1 MIAVTEVPALQ
12 VFWCIVVSILGIDLD
27 RDVGVSVRSRKN
39 QNSRKSLILFSKP
52 VHLMK
57 EPNRMEQLVSD
68 VLCGDLGPVL
78 EAVSS
83 KNHLLLS
90 SFSPDI
96 AGASNSV
103 FDTEWKVMTHSS
115 PTKPAELTRGSQ

>member
-12 VFWCIVVSILGIDLD
+12 VGGCVVVRIKRIYLD
-27 RDVGVSVRSRKN
+27 RDVGVSVRSRYTMNIQN
-39 QNSRKSLILFSKP
+39 QSLILFSKP

-57 EPNRMEQLVSD
+57 ESQSMKQFMTD
-68 VLCGDLGPVL
+68 VLSGDRDPLPETVP
-78 EAVSS
+78 A
-83 KNHLLLS
+83 KDQLLLS

-103 FDTEWKVMTHSS
+103 FDTVTFDTEWKV
-115 PTKPAELTRGSQ
+115 

>member
-1 MIAVTEVPALQ
+1 MIAFTEVPALQ
-12 VFWCIVVSILGIDLD
+12 VFGCIVVSILGIDLD

-57 EPNRMEQLVSD
+57 ESQSMEQFVSD
-68 VLCGDLGPVL
+68 VLSGDLGSVF
-78 EAVSS
+78 EAVSA
-83 KNHLLLS
+83 KDHLLLS

-103 FDTEWKVMTHSS
+103 FDTEWK
-115 PTKPAELTRGSQ
+115 K